1 MIVAVVPFKSGAH
14 AKSRLTGAMGPE
26 QRSRLSF
33 QMLHHVLSVLA
44 PVPRIG
50 EVAVVTAGEVDGT
63 TTIPDPGHGLNA
75 AVGAGVRWAQ
85 ALRATAVLVLPADLP
100 FLSGGDV
107 EAMLRYLTPEP
118 GISTGAVAMS
128 KDGGTGGL
136 LLRPPDLIQPA
147 FGPASG
153 DRHIRLVREAGV
165 APAKVRRSG
174 LAIDIDVPG
183 DLDLLGDDLL
193 DIVWGG
199 DGHDRRVGI
208 DGTNQTR
215 EHLSRTDFEE

>member
-1 MIVAVVPFKSGAH
+1 MIVAIVPFKSGAH
-14 AKSRLTGAMGPE
+14 SKSRLTSAMSPE

-33 QMLHHVLSVLA
+33 QMLHHVLSILA
-44 PVPRIG
+44 RVPRID
-50 EVAVVTAGEVDGT
+50 EVAVVTAGEIEGT
-63 TTIPDPGHGLNA
+63 TTVPDLGHGLDA

-85 ALRATAVLVLPADLP
+85 ASQATAVLVLPADLP
-100 FLSGGDV
+100 FLSGADV

-118 GISTGAVAMS
+118 GIATGAVAMS
-128 KDGGTGGL
+128 KDGGTGCL
-136 LLRPPDLIQPA
+136 LLRPPNLIQPA

-153 DRHIRLVREAGV
+153 KRHIRLVREAGV
-165 APAKVRRSG
+165 EPAKVQRSG
-174 LAIDIDVPG
+174 LAIDIDVPA

-199 DGHDRRVGI
+199 DEHDRRVRI

-215 EHLSRTDFEE
+215 EYLSRTNFEK